1 MHLPMKN
8 QVSFLRYALLFC
20 CAQLLN
26 PLVAQFTLSR
36 DYPVV
41 STGEEDFAFAWEG
54 GLNAPQPAKADWD
67 GDGLD
72 DLFIFDRMGDIPLLF
87 RALEDGSYEP
97 AAELLEHWP
106 AGIINWVVLRDYN
119 QDGAADIFAYSDTTL
134 ADGILVY
141 KGVRRQDGLLEFE
154 RQTWDADPLPLLY
167 FPLQNGTRANIYVS
181 EADYP
186 EVADVDCD
194 GDFDILTF
202 NIGGGFVEFFRNT
215 SVEDGNGLNGLN
227 FVLETNCY
235 GGLFEPGVSS
245 EVELAAQPGDCS
257 NTGFQD
263 NQGGARHAGSTLL
276 TFDEDGDGVKELM
289 LGDISFSDLN
299 LLHNG
304 GDCDQAWF
312 DDQEAFYPQNTTPVN
327 VNFFP
332 AGFYLDFNQDGK
344 RDLIGAPNQKRNA
357 EDRQVMW
364 YYENIG
370 TDAVP
375 NFSYRNNQAVVGDM
389 IDLGTGSFAAAVDA
403 NADGLMDL
411 VLSNIDFYTP
421 DFVTNSR
428 LELYLNVGTSGSPA
442 FRPTDL
448 DYLGMLEFNNTSFAF
463 APTFGD
469 IDLDGDQ
476 DALVGAENG
485 QLFFFE
491 NTAGAGNV
499 PQWANP
505 VYPWQNIDIG
515 KYAQPRIVDL
525 DRDGLPD
532 LAFGTRKGS
541 IDYFRN
547 IGTANAPAFNPDVL
561 AAGNQLQLGGIDT
574 RAVGFFTGY
583 SSPWFVPDGEDWLI
597 YTTTI
602 EGFLA
607 AYRLPA
613 NDLGAAAILL
623 EDKVSDIDV
632 GEQGTLLMAQ
642 FDDDPE
648 LEVIL
653 GNLRGGVTYFN
664 SDITDP
670 NLVSTSPVPD
680 RSAQIDVFP
689 NPAQTELFLSTGL
702 SGNASLSLLDL
713 QGRSL
718 RSWQLDIRPN
728 GTQRLEIGQLPAGVY
743 LLRISSQEWAGV
755 KRVVVN

>member
-1 MHLPMKN
+1 MILSKMQYTPFFRFSLFLLCLPLFGHL
-8 QVSFLRYALLFC
+8 S
-20 CAQLLN
+20 
-26 PLVAQFTLSR
+26 AQFSLER
-36 DYPVV
+36 AYPVV

-72 DLFIFDRMGDIPLLF
+72 DLFIFDRLGNVPLVF
-87 RALEDGSYEP
+87 RANQQGGYEP
-97 AAELLEHWP
+97 APELLAHWP
-106 AGIINWVVLRDYN
+106 EGIINWVVLRDYN
-119 QDGAADIFAYSDTTL
+119 QDGAAEIFAYSDITL

-141 KGVRRQDGLLEFE
+141 KGVRRMDGLLEFE
-154 RQTWDADPLPLLY
+154 RLTWEGDDLPLLY
-167 FPLQNGTRANIYVS
+167 FPLQNGTRTNIYVS

-215 SVEDGNGLNGLN
+215 SVEDGNGLNALN
-227 FVLETNCY
+227 FVLENNCY

-245 EVELAAQPGDCS
+245 EVELAPAPGDCS

-276 TFDEDGDGVKELM
+276 VFDEDGDGVKELM

-312 DDQEAFYPQNTTPVN
+312 DDQETFYPQNTTPLDL
-327 VNFFP
+327 NFFP

-344 RDLIGAPNQKRNA
+344 RDLMGAPNQKRNA
-357 EDRQVMW
+357 EDRQVLW
-364 YYENIG
+364 YYENVG
-370 TDAVP
+370 TDDAP
-375 NFSYRNNQAVVGDM
+375 NFSFRNDRAIVGNM
-389 IDLGTGSFAAAVDA
+389 IDVGTGSFAAAVDA

-411 VLSNIDFYTP
+411 VVSNIDFYTT
-421 DFVTNSR
+421 DFVTNSH
-428 LELYLNVGTSGSPA
+428 LELYLNVGTSGSPS

-448 DYLGMLEFNNTSFAF
+448 DYLGMQQFNNTSFAF

-476 DALVGAENG
+476 DAIVGAENG

-499 PQWANP
+499 PEWANP
-505 VYPWQNIDIG
+505 IYPWQGIDIG

-532 LAFGTRKGS
+532 LAFGSRKGS

-547 IGTANAPAFNPDVL
+547 IGTAGEPAFNPDVL
-561 AAGNQLQLGGIDT
+561 AEGNQLQLGGIDT

-583 SSPWFVPDGEDWLI
+583 ASPWFVEDGEDWLI

-613 NDLGAAAILL
+613 NDLDAEAILL
-623 EDKVSDIDV
+623 DDKVSNIDV
-632 GEQGTLLMAQ
+632 GEQGSLLMAQ

-648 LEVIL
+648 LEVVL
-653 GNLRGGVTYFN
+653 GNLRGGVNYFN

-670 NLVSTSPVPD
+670 NLVSTQNLPD
-680 RSAQIDVFP
+680 RSAQIEVFP
-689 NPAQTELFLSTGL
+689 NPAQTELFLRTELGGDVDIEL
-702 SGNASLSLLDL
+702 IDL
-713 QGRSL
+713 QGRRL
-718 RSWQLDIRPN
+718 QNWRQEFLPGLTNQLHLNDLPN
-728 GTQRLEIGQLPAGVY
+728 GVY
-743 LLRISSQEWAGV
+743 LLRIASADWTGI